1 MRKTWKRAKPKIE
14 KKFRSNEQIR
24 DREIFLIN
32 EEGLNIGIIPTARA
46 LEMAKEAE
54 LDLIEVNP
62 KAEPPVVRIMDYGQ
76 FKYEQEKKSK
86 GNQKQKKAEQK
97 EIRLSVRISSHD
109 FDFRLNQAKKFLE
122 KGHPLKAEIILKG
135 RERQHP
141 EKAAEVIKRFAET
154 IEANENMRIEREQD
168 LTKKGDRFNII
179 LVAKQK
185 KPE

>member
-76 FKYEQEKKSK
+76 FKYEQEKKS
-86 GNQKQKKAEQK
+86 
-97 EIRLSVRISSHD
+97 
-109 FDFRLNQAKKFLE
+109 
-122 KGHPLKAEIILKG
+122 
-135 RERQHP
+135 
-141 EKAAEVIKRFAET
+141 
-154 IEANENMRIEREQD
+154 
-168 LTKKGDRFNII
+168 
-179 LVAKQK
+179 
-185 KPE
+185 

>member
-14 KKFRSNEQIR
+14 KKFRANEQIR
-24 DREIFLIN
+24 NREVFLIN
-32 EEGLNIGIIPTARA
+32 EEGVNVGIVPTSKA
-46 LEMAKEAE
+46 LEMAKEIE

-109 FDFRLNQAKKFLE
+109 FDFRLNQARKFLE
-122 KGHPLKAEIILKG
+122 KGHPLKAEILLKG

-141 EKAAEVIKRFAET
+141 EKASEVIKRFAET
-154 IEANENMRIEREQD
+154 LEASETMRIEREQD
-168 LTKKGDRFNII
+168 LTRKGERFNII
-179 LVAKQK
+179 LIAKQK